1 MSKTKHDFITD
12 FIFEVNGQFHQPD
25 YDMLDSFYDLM
36 QREYEEKLRWI
47 PVKEQ
52 LPKENGRYLTKSE
65 FNSIGEWSKNAF
77 PDANSITHI
86 VKLKHEAQEV
96 IESPYDI
103 KEYADC
109 IIALFAAA
117 YKADIAF
124 FELVGAVESKLEVNK
139 NRKWTKLSDGT
150 YQHCP

>member
-1 MSKTKHDFITD
+1 MNNNKSKTLENSTNQPCFLHDVMGST
-12 FIFEVNGQFHQPD
+12 
-25 YDMLDSFYDLM
+25 L
-36 QREYEEKLRWI
+36 
-47 PVKEQ
+47 
-52 LPKENGRYLTKSE
+52 

-77 PDANSITHI
+77 PDANSIAHI

-96 IESPYDI
+96 IEAPYDI